1 MSEHSHEYAHGHHHA
16 HDATG
21 LRLFFTILLNVM
33 ITAAEVAGGLISGSL
48 ALLSDAVHNFS
59 DVISIIVSYVAL
71 RLSRRKSTP
80 ERTFGFK
87 RAEVLAALF
96 NSSGLIII
104 SFFLFKEAWL
114 RLVNPEP
121 INTSVMLLVAVIGLM
136 GNLISV
142 LLLRQ
147 HSQQNLNVKSAYMH
161 LLSDTL
167 SSVAVILGGV
177 AIYFYKIYWLD
188 PLLVFFIGLYILR
201 ESYLILKQALN
212 ILNQATPA
220 HIKVHEIVNDLSAF
234 PEIQNPHHV
243 HVW

>member
-1 MSEHSHEYAHGHHHA
+1 M
-16 HDATG
+16 
-21 LRLFFTILLNVM
+21 LLNVM

-80 ERTFGFK
+80 ARTFGFK

-114 RLVNPEP
+114 RLINPES

-201 ESYLILKQALN
+201 ESYLI
-212 ILNQATPA
+212 
-220 HIKVHEIVNDLSAF
+220 
-234 PEIQNPHHV
+234 
-243 HVW
+243 